1 MKKVTAFVGSGHK
14 RLTHSAVRQFL
25 DDLQAFGDVE
35 TELITLSD
43 YRIGTCRG
51 CRLCFEKGEEACP
64 MKDDRDALIGKI
76 MASDGVVFASPNYS
90 FQVSGMLKVFL
101 DRLGFVFHRPRFFGK
116 TFTSIVTQGFFGG
129 RKIVSYLDFVGNAVG
144 FNTVPGTCFT
154 ALDPPTTKEKGKRD
168 RVLTAQSRKFHE
180 RMNGS
185 PFPAPSLLKLWG
197 FRMGRTNVRLELTEA
212 DCDYRYYTDKGWFD
226 SDYFYPVRLNAL
238 KKAAGRFFDSA
249 QARKTRKR
257 KRSAPVETGPR
268 TGVSAPP

>member
-1 MKKVTAFVGSGHK
+1 MKKITAFVGSGHK
-14 RLTHSAVRQFL
+14 RLTHNAVRQFL

-35 TELITLSD
+35 TELIALSNH
-43 YRIGTCRG
+43 RIGTCRG
-51 CRLCFEKGEEACP
+51 CRLCFEKGEETCP

-101 DRLGFVFHRPRFFGK
+101 DERLASIGRAFRK
-116 TFTSIVTQGFFGG
+116 TSTSIVTQGFFGG
-129 RKIVSYLDFVGNAVG
+129 RKIVSYLDFVGNALG

-154 ALDPPTTKEKGKRD
+154 ALDPPTTKEKEKRD
-168 RVLTAQSRKFHE
+168 RVLAAQSRRFHE
-180 RMNGS
+180 SMNGS

-197 FRMGRTNVRLELTEA
+197 FRMGRTHVRLELTEA

-226 SDYFYPVRLNAL
+226 SDYFYPVRLNPL

-249 QARKTRKR
+249 EARKTRKR
-257 KRSAPVETGPR
+257 KS
-268 TGVSAPP
+268 

>member
-25 DDLQAFGDVE
+25 DDLQSLGEVE
-35 TELITLSD
+35 TELVTLSD

-51 CRLCFEKGEEACP
+51 CRLCFEKGEETCP
-64 MKDDRDALIGKI
+64 MKDDRDALMEKI

-129 RKIVSYLDFVGNAVG
+129 RKIVRYLDFVGSALG

-154 ALDPPTTKEKGKRD
+154 ALDPPTSREKERRD
-168 RVLTAQSRKFHE
+168 RALARQSRRFYQ
-180 RMNGS
+180 RMNGT

-197 FRMGRTNVRLELTEA
+197 YRMGRTSVRLELTEA
-212 DCDYRYYTDKGWFD
+212 DRDYQYYSAKGWFE
-226 SDYFYPVRLNAL
+226 SDYFYPVGLNPL
-238 KKAAGRFFDSA
+238 KKAAGRLFDSV
-249 QARKTRKR
+249 QTRKTRKR
-257 KRSAPVETGPR
+257 KR
-268 TGVSAPP
+268 